1 MKLKAGLRPSLGLVA
16 ALLLTGAAFGATQV
30 EQYAM
35 REGLNLNSFTR
46 AGPVAAHVVLR
57 SGRQPRLL
65 VAFPAGNSGTAL
77 WFEPLAKDAEW
88 RIEGSPRPI
97 TLRDAKGRPLHGV
110 RFVATIDAERLVP
123 HQAVLSSIRVI
134 RDYQAL
140 GKAPAAVLTAPRTT
154 GDGIRW
160 SRDRLDGAAGYDLAM
175 NVIGGRIAGGTILA
189 GQDGKIRLAV
199 TAVTGETPLSPR
211 GGSDLLN
218 AKAQVDS
225 GARNALTFLSYAE
238 KYLAGSWRFDTYFG
252 RDTLMS
258 VRLLMPALQPAAVET
273 GLASVLARLS
283 PRGEVAHE
291 EDIGEFAILDHQR
304 TDGTLSDEPVY
315 NYNMVDSDY
324 MLAPVTQAWLLD
336 DPRGRA
342 RAQAFLAQRIDSE
355 TMGARIVRNLRF
367 VLQQAAPFARD
378 PIAAHLVALK
388 PGMDAGEWR
397 DSNDGL
403 AGGRLPYDVNAVLVP
418 AALEA
423 AAALEASG
431 LLRPYLAADDTAVF
445 AQARAIADTWRA
457 KAPPLFDVTVQAAS
471 ARRAISDYA
480 RTLGVP
486 DAPALASI
494 GAQPVRFP
502 AIALD
507 AQGRP
512 IPVQNSDPGFALLF
526 EKPSAAAL
534 GVMTTSLIDAFPAG
548 LRTDAGMLVA
558 NPAFADAG
566 IQRKFSPNAYHGTV
580 IWSWQQ
586 ALVAAGLARQ
596 LERKDLP
603 ADVRHQVARA
613 QSCLWDGIEKTRS
626 VQSSELWSWRYADD
640 GYQVVPFGAAGAD
653 VDESNAAQ
661 LWSTVYLALHRPA
674 GPTIACTGR

>member
-1 MKLKAGLRPSLGLVA
+1 MKLKAGLRPSLGLAA
-16 ALLLTGAAFGATQV
+16 ALLLSGAAPGAARV
-30 EQYAM
+30 EQYAV

-46 AGPVAAHVVLR
+46 SGPVAAHVVLR

-65 VAFPAGNSGTAL
+65 IAFPAGNSGTAL

-88 RIEGSPRPI
+88 RIEGAPRPV

-140 GKAPAAVLTAPRTT
+140 GKAPAAVLTAARTT

-175 NVIGGRIAGGTILA
+175 NVIGGRIAGGAILA
-189 GQDGKIRLAV
+189 GPDGRIRLAV
-199 TAVTGETPLSPR
+199 TAVTGEKPLSPR
-211 GGSDLLN
+211 GGTDLLN
-218 AKAQVDS
+218 AKAQADP

-304 TDGTLSDEPVY
+304 TDGTLSDAPVY

-324 MLAPVTQAWLLD
+324 MLAPVARAWLLD

-342 RAQAFLAQRIDSE
+342 RAQAFLAQRTAGE
-355 TMGARIVRNLRF
+355 TMGARLVRNLRF

-378 PIAAHLVALK
+378 PVAAHLIALK

-418 AALEA
+418 AALDS
-423 AAALEASG
+423 AAALQASG
-431 LLRPYLAADDTAVF
+431 LLRPYLAAGDPAAF
-445 AQARAIADTWRA
+445 ARARAVADVWRA
-457 KAPPLFDVTVQAAS
+457 KALPLFDVTVPAEA
-471 ARRAISDYA
+471 ARRAVRDYA
-480 RTLGVP
+480 RSVGVP
-486 DAPALASI
+486 DGPALAAI

-507 AQGRP
+507 ALGRP

-534 GVMTTSLIDAFPAG
+534 DVMTASLIDAFPAG
-548 LRTDAGMLVA
+548 LRTGAGMLVA
-558 NPAFADAG
+558 NPAFAEPG

-603 ADVRHQVARA
+603 ANVRQQIVRA

-640 GYQVVPFGAAGAD
+640 RYQVVPFGAAGAD

-661 LWSTVYLALHRPA
+661 LWSTVYLALRRPA
-674 GPTIACTGR
+674 GPAIACIGG

>member
-1 MKLKAGLRPSLGLVA
+1 MRLKAGLRPSLGLAA
-16 ALLLTGAAFGATQV
+16 ALLLTGVAFGATQV

-88 RIEGSPRPI
+88 RIEGAPRPI
-97 TLRDAKGRPLHGV
+97 TLRDARGRPLHGV

-154 GDGIRW
+154 GNGIRW

-175 NVIGGRIAGGTILA
+175 NVIGGRIAGGAILA
-189 GQDGKIRLAV
+189 GQDGRIHLAV

-218 AKAQVDS
+218 AKAQADS

-283 PRGEVAHE
+283 ARGEVAHE

-304 TDGTLSDEPVY
+304 TDGTLSDAPVY

-324 MLAPVTQAWLLD
+324 MLAPVARAWLLD

-342 RAQAFLAQRIDSE
+342 RAQAFLARRIDRE

-378 PIAAHLVALK
+378 PVAAHLVALK

-445 AQARAIADTWRA
+445 ARARAIADTWRA

-486 DAPALASI
+486 DAPALAAI

-566 IQRKFSPNAYHGTV
+566 IQRKFSPNAYHGAV

-586 ALVAAGLARQ
+586 ALMAAGLARQ

-603 ADVRHQVARA
+603 ADIRHQVARA